1 MSPDTELTFEE
12 AYTRLEELIGR
23 LDEGGLTLDEAL
35 TCYEEASTLVARCN
49 QVLDAAELRMRNVS
63 ERLESEDED
72 LEDFRF

>member
-1 MSPDTELTFEE
+1 MSPNTELTFEE